1 LGNSTTWLRYFTACN
16 STRVTTHCD
25 SLQKA
30 AKSLA
35 VRNAATLI
43 RTHLISAALHTLF
56 ILLRFFLLSRS
67 LKPYLILSCP
77 ALVLEFYL
85 DRLGRPSYTA
95 DGSLRRSGED
105 LDAKGLTEFMWDV
118 VYWTWINVALVIVFG
133 NKAWWLYLVVPGYL
147 VYLAATTVGGM
158 KGMLGGMGAAGGDG
172 TAAGQEAESKRQ
184 KKMEK
189 RGGQKVAYR

>member
-1 LGNSTTWLRYFTACN
+1 
-16 STRVTTHCD
+16 
-25 SLQKA
+25 
-30 AKSLA
+30 
-35 VRNAATLI
+35 
-43 RTHLISAALHTLF
+43 LISIILHSLF

-67 LKPYLILSCP
+67 LIPYLLLSAP

-95 DGSLRRSGED
+95 DGSLRRAGED
-105 LDAKGLTEFMWDV
+105 LEAKGLTEFMWDI
-118 VYWTWINVALVIVFG
+118 VYWTWINIVLVIVFG
-133 NKAWWLYLVVPGYL
+133 DKAWWLYLVVPGYS

-158 KGMLGGMGAAGGDG
+158 KGMLGGMGGAVGDG
-172 TAAGQEAESKRQ
+172 AAAPEAESKRQ